1 MNDGEMEGVSYNSML
16 YFGYQTQP
24 WDSNTETLAINGI
37 YFFFLLNL
45 FLSRISEYV

>member
-1 MNDGEMEGVSYNSML
+1 MEGVSYSSAL

-37 YFFFLLNL
+37 FFFSPES
-45 FLSRISEYV
+45 FPVTHF